1 MLSELSIEDFAII
14 DRLRVRF
21 ETGFTVLTGETG
33 AGKSIIID
41 ALQAALGA
49 RVSSDVVRSDARMAV
64 VEAVFDA
71 AELEDGE
78 LRTLLAENG
87 IEEDDTLILRREIS
101 ASGRGTARVNGRAVP
116 LSLMAA
122 AGARLVDIHGQSDHL
137 SVLRRDTQ
145 RQLLDEYGGLIGL
158 SEQVSVAAVDFR
170 RMLVELEEMRAG
182 QRAAEQQLDLLR
194 FQSAEIVAAGLREG
208 EEEELAAERNRLA
221 NAARLGELAESAYES
236 LGGEAG
242 ASEALGHGC
251 RALADLVDIDDR
263 VVGLAEQ
270 LQAASYE
277 VDDVAESIRR
287 YRDEVEF
294 DPQRLTDVEERLDLL
309 MRLKRKYG
317 ATVEEVIA
325 FGDEVKRGIEDI
337 ENWDERVAALKVRL
351 DQAGAR
357 AGRLVWELS
366 LGRRAAAER
375 LGDAMSAALQGL
387 GLGRAEF
394 TVSVGQEESE
404 DGLEVQTE
412 GRRFAY
418 GPSGIDEVRFLVSFN
433 PGEPLRPLE
442 RVASGGETAR
452 FLLAL
457 KSVLAGADRTPT
469 LVFDEVDVGVGGR
482 HGMVVAERLRT
493 LARSHQVLA
502 ITHLPQVAALAEH
515 HLTVGK
521 AVEAGRTT
529 VAAQELATSERV
541 QEIAHMMAGT
551 ASETARRSAEELLEA
566 ARDRHD

>member
-170 RMLVELEEMRAG
+170 RTLVELEEMRAG